1 MVSGEL
7 TQHRRNFSLRKRFSV
22 TSLSL
27 NRLFSYLRINKSV
40 LSSFLFLLFFSFL
53 FIMKR
58 KPVRSF
64 VFVFF
69 FFSVSQSK
77 PEVTRENYGGGGESQ
92 SSFPCPLSH
101 RFLV

>member
-27 NRLFSYLRINKSV
+27 NRLSYLRIKKSV

-58 KPVRSF
+58 KPVWSF

-77 PEVTRENYGGGGESQ
+77 PEVKRENYGGGGESQ

>member
-27 NRLFSYLRINKSV
+27 NRLSYLRINKSV

-58 KPVRSF
+58 KPLIATFKIVA
-64 VFVFF
+64 
-69 FFSVSQSK
+69 SVGLHWLH
-77 PEVTRENYGGGGESQ
+77 Y
-92 SSFPCPLSH
+92 
-101 RFLV
+101 